1 LHQIALLQA
10 NTSGSAKCFVKRS
23 NQIARSRSCLLTNKT
38 TGLCAAST
46 WHRHA
51 KIEQAT
57 HFWRCLCQRAWNI
70 WRLNWRATLLK
81 LTEARGN
88 ARSRRRNAK
97 SLGNAID
104 WPLADCLTRQA
115 AQRSAHNRSTRAK
128 PKAESSASATALQCS
143 LRASLWRFT
152 SAEAAYKSLKAT

>member
-1 LHQIALLQA
+1 
-10 NTSGSAKCFVKRS
+10 
-23 NQIARSRSCLLTNKT
+23 
-38 TGLCAAST
+38 
-46 WHRHA
+46 
-51 KIEQAT
+51 
-57 HFWRCLCQRAWNI
+57 
-70 WRLNWRATLLK
+70 LNWRATLLK

-152 SAEAAYKSLKAT
+152 SAEAAHKSLKATQNRAERATLQSRSPYRHASGWDCCKSGWKGCANSHPKLRCQGFTGTGLLHCTCGKPLRSFGLRTK